1 MPKLVTDITRECNPP
16 FDESHQETRMYNPRW
31 RDGKDVED
39 SHVKKRSAS
48 GYLSP
53 WVYLDPSES
62 NSSST
67 FYGRIAF
74 YPGGGYVAELGDTV
88 KDTAVITAYLKNNHW
103 IDRYTRAVFIEGA
116 VYNPNTNLV
125 GVMETVI
132 EVTPANGLLPRTNF
146 KIFRLFAELNPSYA
160 FNSAC
165 EFLTLGIV
173 IYTLYKI
180 IKGIYMRKKDH
191 FREVISWLDIIFF
204 VNGIAIAVVYTL
216 REMLLKRAV
225 QALNKDQDSFLNFS
239 ECGMMNEELVFIYA
253 FAAFIAILK
262 FVHFL
267 SFTRAIQLLCTAIYR
282 SVAELQSFT
291 VMLFTVFMGY
301 VSLAHTI
308 YGPYLEDYRSVSSTL
323 ASLTCL
329 MMGVFDFTD
338 FTSQT
343 DYKMVGYFF
352 FSTFTSSMIFI
363 FTNMIIT
370 IINVVHKNV
379 RKDKDLKN
387 NEGAFFD
394 IILQRLLTLTGFRGP
409 PQRDEPIIEE
419 PPISEMQWN
428 LSVQYLMDNQL
439 KRLHRLVNSIYVHD
453 EMEDIIFINQLSKR
467 QERERKPELFITEDG
482 MQENAPDHTLDC
494 DQGLRVDAEIRPLS
508 VNIHPQTNTKLGT
521 EELKKPTDAIVQL
534 IAKKTEELRLLEEG
548 GNCDETE
555 RLLRVKVIKC
565 LHELLEKRTSSHHD
579 SERLSVNH
587 KEESD
592 A

>member
-1 MPKLVTDITRECNPP
+1 MSHIFLGSCTVPKLVTDITRECNPP

-31 RDGKDVED
+31 RDGKEVED
-39 SHVKKRSAS
+39 SQVKKRSAS

-88 KDTAVITAYLKNNHW
+88 KDTAVIAAYLKNNHW

-132 EVTPANGLLPRTNF
+132 EVTPANGLLPRTNL

-160 FNSAC
+160 LNSAC

-173 IYTLYKI
+173 LYTLYKI

-191 FREVISWLDIIFF
+191 FREVISWLDMIFF
-204 VNGIAIAVVYTL
+204 LNGIAIAVVYIL

-225 QALNKDQDSFLNFS
+225 QALHKKESFLNVS
-239 ECGMMNEELVFIYA
+239 ECGMMSEQLVFLYA

-267 SFTRAIQLLCTAIYR
+267 SFTRIVQLLSTTIYR
-282 SVAELQSFT
+282 SVAELQSFA

-308 YGPYLEDYRSVSSTL
+308 YGPYLEDYRSVSSTS

-338 FTSQT
+338 FISQT

-363 FTNMIIT
+363 FTNMIVT
-370 IINVVHKNV
+370 IINVVHKDV
-379 RKDKDLKN
+379 CEDKDLKKDQIK
-387 NEGAFFD
+387 FFD
-394 IILQRLLTLTGFRGP
+394 IILHRLLTLTGFRGP

-428 LSVQYLMDNQL
+428 SSVQYLMDNQL
-439 KRLHRLVNSIYVHD
+439 KRLHRLVNSIYIQD
-453 EMEDIIFINQLSKR
+453 EMEDTIFINQLSKR
-467 QERERKPELFITEDG
+467 REKENKPELFITEDG
-482 MQENAPDHTLDC
+482 MQENAPDHTPDY
-494 DQGLRVDAEIRPLS
+494 DQGLRVDAEMNSIQRPLS
-508 VNIHPQTNTKLGT
+508 VNIHPQTNTKLAT

-534 IAKKTEELRLLEEG
+534 IAKKTEELRCLEEG

-565 LHELLEKRTSSHHD
+565 LQELHEKRTNI
-579 SERLSVNH
+579 V
-587 KEESD
+587 
-592 A
+592 